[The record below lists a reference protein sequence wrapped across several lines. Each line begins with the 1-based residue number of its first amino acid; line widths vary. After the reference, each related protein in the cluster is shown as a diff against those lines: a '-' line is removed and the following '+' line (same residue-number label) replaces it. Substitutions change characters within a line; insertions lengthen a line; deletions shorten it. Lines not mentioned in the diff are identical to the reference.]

1 MPLGELRKVRGKR
14 IAMVFQDPMS
24 ALNPLLA
31 IGTQIDEVLV
41 RHTALDRAQRRAR
54 IIELLGQV
62 GIPKPAERL
71 DRLPHEFSGG
81 QRQRVALARALVIRP
96 PVLLLD
102 EPTSGLDP
110 SAAAEFTRLLQRASE
125 SGVAILATTHDL
137 FHARQTA
144 TRVGIMK
151 RGRLVDSLDSRQIAA
166 TDLQALY
173 LDHMRAD
180 A

>member
-1 MPLGELRKVRGKR
+1 MGLTTLPGRVAGGQVLFDGQDLLAAPPRVLEDLRGNR

-71 DRLPHEFSGG
+71 DRLPHES
-81 QRQRVALARALVIRP
+81 
-96 PVLLLD
+96 
-102 EPTSGLDP
+102 
-110 SAAAEFTRLLQRASE
+110 
-125 SGVAILATTHDL
+125 
-137 FHARQTA
+137 
-144 TRVGIMK
+144 
-151 RGRLVDSLDSRQIAA
+151 
-166 TDLQALY
+166 
-173 LDHMRAD
+173 
-180 A
+180 